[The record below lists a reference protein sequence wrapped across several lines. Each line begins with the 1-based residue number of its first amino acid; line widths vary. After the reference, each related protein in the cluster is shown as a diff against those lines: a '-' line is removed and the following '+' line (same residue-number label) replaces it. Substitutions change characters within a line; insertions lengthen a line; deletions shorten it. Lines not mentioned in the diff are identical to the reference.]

1 MSTDGWQPQQYE
13 RFAAE
18 RAQPFHDLLALVRPV
33 AGGVALDL
41 GCGTGELTA
50 TMHRAV
56 KADATVGIDNSPAML
71 ADASDH
77 APAGVTFR
85 LGDLRDDPPEAPV
98 DLVFSN
104 AALQWVPE
112 HREVLARWAGWL
124 RPGGQLAVQVPA
136 NADHPSHTTSAG
148 LALESPFREMFDGEP
163 PADSVLGV
171 LPPAEYSEL
180 LHGLGF
186 AEQHV
191 RLQVYG
197 HVLASTAEVVEWVK
211 GTSLTRFKRAL
222 AADDF
227 DAFVA
232 AYAARLTEVLG
243 DHRPYFYAF
252 KRILLWARLPH

>member
-1 MSTDGWQPQQYE
+1 MSADGWQPQQYE

-18 RAQPFHDLLALVRPV
+18 RSQPFHDLLALVRPIT
-33 AGGVALDL
+33 GKVALDL

-50 TMHRAV
+50 HMHAAV
-56 KADATVGIDNSPAML
+56 GAAATVGIDNSPAML
-71 ADASDH
+71 ADAGDH
-77 APAGVTFR
+77 ASDGLTFR
-85 LGDLRDDPPEAPV
+85 YGDLRDDPPESPV

-112 HREVLARWAGWL
+112 HREVLTRWASWL

-136 NADHPSHTTSAG
+136 NADHLSHTTSAT
-148 LALESPFREMFDGEP
+148 LATESPFREMFDGEP
-163 PADSVLGV
+163 PADAVLGV
-171 LPPAEYSEL
+171 LSPAEYAEV

-186 AEQHV
+186 TEQHV

-211 GTSLTRFKRAL
+211 GTSLTRFKRTL
-222 AADDF
+222 SAADF

-252 KRILLWARLPH
+252 KRILLWARLPD